1 MKFTLINNSSY
12 PEEKVNYV
20 LSFIFSRFKS
30 INGFVT
36 VKYGEGEGE
45 GDVFIKSSP
54 LSDYSLLFNKIACEK
69 NYGLDVFEKSV
80 SINFDLID
88 MIYSILNETSSWMP
102 VKYDKHNRILPLED
116 FDYSLPVL
124 DVLIDSLRTI
134 LGKVID
140 EEVTYLKERGT
151 CSISHDIDNIKA
163 FGKPINIARSLKRVL
178 SKGSLPYKVSSTFRY
193 FKDLVTF
200 NDPYYN
206 FDFIM
211 KEAGSRGLTSN
222 FYFMAGG
229 CTRFDGRYSLSH
241 YSKLLNSIAKQ
252 GHVVG
257 LHPSYDSVYLE
268 QQLKKEIA
276 TFEKLAGFKCDDI
289 RFHYLRFNSETIV
302 QDLTDNYIKT
312 DISLGFASKI
322 GFRNGTCYPFF
333 KWDEANNCQ
342 AKTLY
347 FPLAYM
353 DTTALG
359 YLSLTAE
366 EAMEELKK
374 IVSKV
379 NLYKGHLDL
388 LWHNSN
394 MYFYNNINEKKL
406 FIKAVDLLVKELEP
420 KSIKGFL

>member
-36 VKYGEGEGE
+36 VKYGEGVGE

-54 LSDYSLLFNKIACEK
+54 LPDYSILFNKIAYDK
-69 NYGLDVFEKSV
+69 TYGFDVFDKSV
-80 SINFDLID
+80 GINFDVID
-88 MIYSILNETSSWMP
+88 MIFSILNETSRWMP
-102 VKYDKHNRILPLED
+102 VKYDKHNRILPLDD

-124 DVLIDSLRTI
+124 DVLIDNLRVM

-140 EEVTYLKERGT
+140 EELVYLKQHGT

-178 SKGSLPYKVSSTFRY
+178 SKGSLLYKLSSIFRY
-193 FKDLVTF
+193 FKDFITF

-206 FDFIM
+206 FEFII
-211 KEAGSRGLTSN
+211 KEADIRGLTSN

-229 CTRFDGRYSLSH
+229 CTRFDGRYSLTH
-241 YSKLLNSIAKQ
+241 YSKLLKSIDMQ

-257 LHPSYDSVYLE
+257 LHPSYDAVYLE
-268 QQLKKEIA
+268 EQLEKEIA
-276 TFEKLAGFKCDDI
+276 TFEKLAGCKCEDI

-302 QDLTDNYIKT
+302 KDLEDNDIKT
-312 DISLGFASKI
+312 DTSLGFASKI

-366 EAMEELKK
+366 EAMAELNK

-394 MYFYNNINEKKL
+394 MYLYNNINEKHL
-406 FIKAVDLLVKELEP
+406 FIRALDLLVKELEP

>member
-1 MKFTLINNSSY
+1 MKFTIINNSSY
-12 PEEKVNYV
+12 PEAKVNYV

-30 INGFVT
+30 FNGFVT
-36 VKYGEGEGE
+36 VKYGEGEGK

-54 LSDYSLLFNKIACEK
+54 LSDYSILFNKIAYDK
-69 NYGLDVFEKSV
+69 NYGFDLLDKGI
-80 SINFDLID
+80 SINFDIID
-88 MIYSILNETSSWMP
+88 MIFSILNETSRWMP
-102 VKYDKHNRILPLED
+102 LKYDKHNRILPLDD
-116 FDYSLPVL
+116 FDYSLPIL
-124 DVLIDSLRTI
+124 DMLVDSLRI
-134 LGKVID
+134 MLGKVIG
-140 EEVTYLKERGT
+140 EVPVYLKQHGT

-178 SKGSLPYKVSSTFRY
+178 SKGSLIYKVRSFFQY
-193 FKDLVTF
+193 FKDFLTF

-206 FDFIM
+206 FDFII
-211 KEAGSRGLTSN
+211 KEANSRGLTSN

-229 CTRFDGRYSLSH
+229 NTRFDGRYFLTH
-241 YSKLLNSIAKQ
+241 YSKLLKSIAKQ

-257 LHPSYDSVYLE
+257 LHPSYDSVYLNK
-268 QQLKKEIA
+268 QLEKEIA
-276 TFEKLAGFKCDDI
+276 TFEKLAGFKCDHI
-289 RFHYLRFNSETIV
+289 RFHYLRFNSENIV
-302 QDLTDNYIKT
+302 QDLTDNDIKT
-312 DISLGFASKI
+312 DTSLGFASKL

-366 EAMEELKK
+366 EAMAELNK
-374 IVSKV
+374 IVSKI
-379 NLYKGHLDL
+379 NRYKGHLDL

-394 MYFYNNINEKKL
+394 MYHYNNINEKHL
-406 FIKAVDLLVKELEP
+406 FIRAVDLLVKELKP